1 MTGPGETH
9 RFIRPG
15 QVAPDRPAPDRC
27 TECGRP
33 EAEHPLREALA
44 AVLEALDIPQPATVG
59 DEGIHDGILLERV
72 THTVIF
78 LRGILAAGRV
88 TASEDE
94 IRYLR
99 EKLAEHPAEGYKTW
113 DQAVAEL
120 RAAEGEHGQ
129 AGGGS

>member
-1 MTGPGETH
+1 MSGETH

-33 EAEHPLREALA
+33 EAEHQLREALA

-59 DEGIHDGILLERV
+59 DEGIHDAILLERI

-78 LRGILAAGRV
+78 LRGMRSERGTGI
-88 TASEDE
+88 EDE